1 MNRKQLAPRR
11 DHITQKV
18 SIGGI
23 RTCYFSVDSTTPSE
37 LFIRVK
43 ERNIE
48 AEVVTLYDTLARV
61 SSLALQYGVPLE
73 KIGETLIGVKSD
85 PGGPV
90 QGDDRIALCSGPLD
104 YVGRHILVTYCGREE
119 LAHKNGNS
127 GK

>member
-1 MNRKQLAPRR
+1 MSRKTLQPRR
-11 DHITQKV
+11 SHITQKV

-23 RTCYFSVDSTTPSE
+23 RTCYLSVDSTTPSE

-43 ERNIE
+43 ERNME

-61 SSLALQYGVPLE
+61 SSLALQHGVPLE

-90 QGDDRIALCSGPLD
+90 QGDDKIKFCAGPLD
-104 YVGRHILVTYCGREE
+104 WAGRHILVHYCNRTE
-119 LAHKNGNS
+119 LAHVKEEA
-127 GK
+127 